1 MIAPQ
6 GDKVARAH
14 AVVPM
19 FAQGLIYA
27 PNISWADDLVIAE
40 MSQFPF
46 GKRDDLTD
54 SVTQALGFLRRS
66 GWVRTDAEAKADEI
80 AGVTHRSPR
89 RVLYPV

>member
-1 MIAPQ
+1 MP
-6 GDKVARAH
+6 
-14 AVVPM
+14 VVPM

-54 SVTQALGFLRRS
+54 SVTQAPGFLRRTEV
-66 GWVRTDAEAKADEI
+66 VRTDAGSQASSD
-80 AGVTHRSPR
+80 
-89 RVLYPV
+89 